1 MIKYTI
7 EKHIVAFP
15 SKIAASAGSPHIY
28 NIRLTA
34 DHDNGTLVGRGDWV
48 AFDEYEETTAP
59 TFAGIIREQ
68 AANGNWYVE
77 VTADTEALFIYD
89 SPIIAEDY
97 NSEFKK
103 ESNFYNEEGK
113 TVKAY
118 SLIKGDIFELSAE
131 AFTGTPEVGG
141 TLTYASGKYTVT
153 PPEDEDEEGG
163 GQ

>member
-1 MIKYTI
+1 MIRYTI

-28 NIRLTA
+28 NIRLTE

-77 VTADTEALFIYD
+77 VTADTEALFVYD
-89 SPIIAEDY
+89 SPIISEDY

-103 ESNFYNEEGK
+103 ESNFFNEAGN
-113 TVKAY
+113 TVMAY
-118 SLIKGDIFELSAE
+118 SLIKGDIFELSE
-131 AFTGTPEVGG
+131 DAFNGTPEVGG
-141 TLTYASGKYTVT
+141 TLTYSSSNGTYTVT
-153 PPEDEDEEGG
+153 APIAP
-163 GQ
+163 

>member
-59 TFAGIIREQ
+59 TFTGIIREQ

-153 PPEDEDEEGG
+153 PPEDEDEEDGG
-163 GQ
+163 E

>member
-141 TLTYASGKYTVT
+141 TLAYASGKYTVT
-153 PPEDEDEEGG
+153 PPEDEDEGE
-163 GQ
+163 